1 MMINVCITQI
11 INTAIETI
19 LVKETFITPGGAAS
33 RFLTNKNS
41 DPEYCNYNTVLQIT
55 N

>member
-1 MMINVCITQI
+1 MMIDVCITQI
-11 INTAIETI
+11 INTF
-19 LVKETFITPGGAAS
+19 LWKKLDSFITPGGAAS

-41 DPEYCNYNTVLQIT
+41 DPEHCNYSTVLQIT